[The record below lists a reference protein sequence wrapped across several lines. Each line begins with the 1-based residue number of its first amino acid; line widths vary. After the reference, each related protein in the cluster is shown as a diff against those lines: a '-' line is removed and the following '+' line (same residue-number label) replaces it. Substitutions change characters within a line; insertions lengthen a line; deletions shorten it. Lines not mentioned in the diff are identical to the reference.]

1 MLASLAAAFH
11 SPDLKKRIQFLILMM
26 AIYVLGLH
34 ITIPGVN
41 PEMLFGA
48 GGQFSGGLVDMLDMF
63 GGGAFKKYAIF
74 AMGIMPYINASII
87 MQLLTIAFPQLAQI
101 QKEGPSGQK
110 KIKQWTR
117 WLTGGLALFQSFMM
131 TMVLKNSG
139 AIQDNGLGW
148 LYVAYIAIVL
158 SAGTCFLV
166 WMGEMITEKGIGNG
180 ISMVIFAGIMVTLPF
195 QIFSS
200 MTLAHSAGIG
210 GWFRFALLLAV
221 FVATIA
227 FMVSVTQAQR
237 KIPIQHARRVVGNK
251 VYGGQSSHLPLKVN
265 SAGVIPIIF
274 AVSIQYF
281 PLTLANAFAQGNTE
295 HWFVRLAAAFA
306 PGGSW
311 WGSLIYA
318 FGILIFTYFY
328 TAVTFNVADVTDNLK
343 KQGSYIPGIRPG
355 KPTQEYLD
363 KILTRITLFGAIFL
377 AIVALMQYYI
387 PGWLGFGGTFSL
399 IGGTSLLI
407 VVGVALDTM
416 QAIESQLLMRH
427 YEGFIK

>member
-1 MLASLAAAFH
+1 MLASLAAALK
-11 SPDLKKRIQFLILMM
+11 SPDLKRKIQFLVLMM
-26 AIYVLGLH
+26 AVYVLGLH
-34 ITIPGVN
+34 ITIPGVDTKAFSSN
-41 PEMLFGA
+41 
-48 GGQFSGGLVDMLDMF
+48 FSGGLIDMFDMF

-87 MQLLTIAFPQLAQI
+87 LQLLTIAFPSLSQM
-101 QKEGPSGQK
+101 QKEGASGQK
-110 KIKQWTR
+110 RIKQYTR
-117 WLTGGLALFQSFMM
+117 WLTGVLAFVQSFMM
-131 TMVLKNSG
+131 TLVLKNSG
-139 AIQDNGLGW
+139 AIQDNGLGI
-148 LYVAYIAIVL
+148 LYVLYITIIL
-158 SAGTCFLV
+158 SAGTSFLM

-180 ISMVIFAGIMVTLPF
+180 VSMVIFAGIMVTLPV

-200 MTLAHSAGIG
+200 ALLASTAGVG
-210 GWFRFALLLAV
+210 GWFRFAVLIAI

-237 KIPIQHARRVVGNK
+237 KIPIQHAKRVVGNR
-251 VYGGQSSHLPLKVN
+251 VYGGQTTYLPLKVN

-281 PLTLANAFAQGNTE
+281 PLTVANVVSNGVTT
-295 HWFVRLAAAFA
+295 HWFVRFAQNFA

-318 FGILIFTYFY
+318 FMILVFTYFY
-328 TAVTFNVADVTDNLK
+328 TAVTFNVADVTENLK
-343 KQGSYIPGIRPG
+343 KQGSYVPGIRPG

-363 KILTRITLFGAIFL
+363 RILTRITLFGAIFL

-387 PGWLGFGGTFSL
+387 PGWLGFGHSFSL

-416 QAIESQLLMRH
+416 QQIESQLLMRH

>member
-1 MLASLAAAFH
+1 MLASLAAALK
-11 SPDLKKRIQFLILMM
+11 SPDLKRKIQFLVLMM
-26 AIYVLGLH
+26 AVYVLGLH
-34 ITIPGVN
+34 ITIPGVDTKAFSSN
-41 PEMLFGA
+41 
-48 GGQFSGGLVDMLDMF
+48 FSGGLIDMFDMF

-87 MQLLTIAFPQLAQI
+87 LQLLTIAFPSLSQM
-101 QKEGPSGQK
+101 QKEGASGQK
-110 KIKQWTR
+110 RIKQYTR
-117 WLTGGLALFQSFMM
+117 WLTGVLAFVQSFMM
-131 TMVLKNSG
+131 TFMLKNSG
-139 AIQDNGLGW
+139 AIQDNGLGI
-148 LYVAYIAIVL
+148 LYVFYITIIL
-158 SAGTCFLV
+158 SAGTSFLM

-180 ISMVIFAGIMVTLPF
+180 VSMVIFAGIMVTLPV

-200 MTLAHSAGIG
+200 ALLASTAGVG
-210 GWFRFALLLAV
+210 GWFRFAVLIAI

-237 KIPIQHARRVVGNK
+237 KIPIQHAKRVVGNR
-251 VYGGQSSHLPLKVN
+251 VYGGQTTYLPLKVN

-281 PLTLANAFAQGNTE
+281 PLTVANVVSHGDTT
-295 HWFVRLAAAFA
+295 HWFVRFAQSFA

-318 FGILIFTYFY
+318 FMILVFTYFY
-328 TAVTFNVADVTDNLK
+328 TAVTFNVADVTENLK
-343 KQGSYIPGIRPG
+343 KQGSYVPGIRPG

-363 KILTRITLFGAIFL
+363 RILTRITLFGAIFL

-387 PGWLGFGGTFSL
+387 PGWLGFGHSFSL

-416 QAIESQLLMRH
+416 QQIESQLLMRH

>member
-1 MLASLAAAFH
+1 MLASLAAALR
-11 SPDLKKRIQFLILMM
+11 SPDLKKKLQFLFIMM
-26 AIYVLGLH
+26 AVYVLGLH

-41 PEMLFGA
+41 TEALM
-48 GGQFSGGLVDMLDMF
+48 GQFSGGLMDMFDMF

-87 MQLLTIAFPQLAQI
+87 LQLLTIAFPSLAEM

-110 KIKQWTR
+110 KIKQYTR
-117 WLTGGLALFQSFMM
+117 YLTGVLAFIQSFMM
-131 TMVLKNSG
+131 TLVLKNSQ
-139 AIQDNGLGW
+139 AINDHGLGMW
-148 LYVAYIAIVL
+148 YVLYITIVL
-158 SAGTCFLV
+158 SAGTCFLM

-180 ISMVIFAGIMVTLPF
+180 VSIVIFAGIMVTLPF
-195 QIFSS
+195 QLFSS
-200 MTLAHSAGIG
+200 ALEANSAGFG
-210 GWFRFALLLAV
+210 GWIRFILLIAIFIAV
-221 FVATIA
+221 IA

-237 KIPIQHARRVVGNK
+237 KIPIQHAKRVVGNR
-251 VYGGQSSHLPLKVN
+251 VYGGQTTYLPLKVN

-281 PLTLANAFAQGNTE
+281 PLTLANVLAKGNMDNWFVKFAQ
-295 HWFVRLAAAFA
+295 HFA

-318 FGILIFTYFY
+318 LMILGFTYFY
-328 TAVTFNVADVTDNLK
+328 TAVTFNVQDVSDNLK
-343 KQGSYIPGIRPG
+343 KQGSYVPGIRPG
-355 KPTQEYLD
+355 KPTRDYLD

-377 AIVALMQYYI
+377 AIVALIQYYI
-387 PGWLGFGGTFSL
+387 PGWLGFHNFNL

-416 QAIESQLLMRH
+416 QQIESQLIMRH

>member
-1 MLASLAAAFH
+1 MLASLAAALK
-11 SPDLKKRIQFLILMM
+11 SPDLKRKIQFLVLMM
-26 AIYVLGLH
+26 AVYVLGLH
-34 ITIPGVN
+34 ITIPGVDTKAFSSN
-41 PEMLFGA
+41 
-48 GGQFSGGLVDMLDMF
+48 FSGGLIDMFDMF

-87 MQLLTIAFPQLAQI
+87 LQLLTIAFPSLSQM
-101 QKEGPSGQK
+101 QKEGASGQK
-110 KIKQWTR
+110 RIKQYTR
-117 WLTGGLALFQSFMM
+117 WLTGVLAFVQSFMM
-131 TMVLKNSG
+131 TFMLKNSG
-139 AIQDNGLGW
+139 AIQDNGLGI
-148 LYVAYIAIVL
+148 LYVFYIAIIL
-158 SAGTCFLV
+158 SAGTSFLM

-180 ISMVIFAGIMVTLPF
+180 VSMVIFAGIMVTLPV

-200 MTLAHSAGIG
+200 ALLASTAGIG
-210 GWFRFALLLAV
+210 GWFRFAVLIAI

-237 KIPIQHARRVVGNK
+237 KIPIQHAKRVVGNR
-251 VYGGQSSHLPLKVN
+251 VYGGQTTYLPLKVN

-281 PLTLANAFAQGNTE
+281 PLTVANLVAQGDTT
-295 HWFVRLAAAFA
+295 HWFVRFAGHFA

-318 FGILIFTYFY
+318 FMILVFTYFY
-328 TAVTFNVADVTDNLK
+328 TAVTFNVADVTENLK
-343 KQGSYIPGIRPG
+343 KQGSYVPGIRPG

-387 PGWLGFGGTFSL
+387 PGWLGFGHSFSL

-416 QAIESQLLMRH
+416 QQIESQLLMRH

>member
-1 MLASLAAAFH
+1 MLASLAAALK
-11 SPDLKKRIQFLILMM
+11 SPDLKRKIQFLVLMM
-26 AIYVLGLH
+26 AVYVLGLH
-34 ITIPGVN
+34 ITIPGVDTKAFSSN
-41 PEMLFGA
+41 
-48 GGQFSGGLVDMLDMF
+48 FSGGLIDMFDMF

-87 MQLLTIAFPQLAQI
+87 LQLLTIAFPSLSQM
-101 QKEGPSGQK
+101 QKEGASGQK
-110 KIKQWTR
+110 RIKQYTR
-117 WLTGGLALFQSFMM
+117 WLTGVLAFVQSFMM
-131 TMVLKNSG
+131 TFMLKNSG
-139 AIQDNGLGW
+139 AIQDNGLGI
-148 LYVAYIAIVL
+148 LYVFYIAIIL
-158 SAGTCFLV
+158 SAGTSFLM

-180 ISMVIFAGIMVTLPF
+180 VSMVIFAGIMVTLPV

-200 MTLAHSAGIG
+200 ALLASTAGVG
-210 GWFRFALLLAV
+210 GWFRFAVLIAI

-237 KIPIQHARRVVGNK
+237 KIPIQHAKRVVGNR
-251 VYGGQSSHLPLKVN
+251 VYGGQTTYLPLKVN

-281 PLTLANAFAQGNTE
+281 PLTVANVVSHGDTT
-295 HWFVRLAAAFA
+295 HWFVRFAGDFA

-318 FGILIFTYFY
+318 FMILVFTYFY
-328 TAVTFNVADVTDNLK
+328 TAVTFNVADVTENLK
-343 KQGSYIPGIRPG
+343 KQGSYVPGIRPG

-363 KILTRITLFGAIFL
+363 RILTRITLFGAIFL

-387 PGWLGFGGTFSL
+387 PGWLGFGQSFSL

-407 VVGVALDTM
+407 VVGVGLDTM
-416 QAIESQLLMRH
+416 QQIESQLLMRH

>member
-1 MLASLAAAFH
+1 MLASLAAAFQ
-11 SPDLKKRIQFLILMM
+11 SPDLKKRIQYLILMM
-26 AIYVLGLH
+26 AVYVLGLH
-34 ITIPGVN
+34 ITIPGVDTSQ
-41 PEMLFGA
+41 MFGQ
-48 GGQFSGGLVDMLDMF
+48 GGAFSGGLVDMMDMF

-87 MQLLTIAFPQLAQI
+87 MQLLTIAFPQLAQL

-117 WLTGGLALFQSFMM
+117 WMTGVLAFFQSFML
-131 TMVLKNSG
+131 TVALKNGG
-139 AIQDNGLGW
+139 AIQDNGLGFI
-148 LYVAYIAIVL
+148 YVAYIALIL
-158 SAGTCFLV
+158 TAGTMFLV

-180 ISMVIFAGIMVTLPF
+180 VSMVIFAGIMVTLPF
-195 QIFSS
+195 QILSS
-200 MTLAHSAGIG
+200 ATLANSGGIA
-210 GWFRFALLLAV
+210 GWFRFILLIIV

-227 FMVSVTQAQR
+227 FMVGVTQAQR
-237 KIPIQHARRVVGNK
+237 KIPIQHAKRVVGNK
-251 VYGGQSSHLPLKVN
+251 VYGGQASHLPLKVN

-281 PLTLANAFAQGNTE
+281 PLTVANAFAQGNTDLGIVK
-295 HWFVRLAAAFA
+295 FAQAFA

-318 FGILIFTYFY
+318 IGILIFTYFY

-343 KQGSYIPGIRPG
+343 KQGSYVPGIRPG

-387 PGWLGFGGTFSL
+387 PGWLGFGQTFSL

>member
-1 MLASLAAAFH
+1 MLASLAAALR
-11 SPDLKKRIQFLILMM
+11 SPELKRKIQFLVIMM
-26 AIYVLGLH
+26 AVYVLGLH

-41 PEMLFGA
+41 TEALM
-48 GGQFSGGLVDMLDMF
+48 GQFSGGLLDMFDMF

-87 MQLLTIAFPQLAQI
+87 LQLLTIAFPSLSQM

-110 KIKQWTR
+110 KIKQYTR
-117 WLTGGLALFQSFMM
+117 YLTGVLAFIQSFMM
-131 TMVLKNSG
+131 TLVLKNSN
-139 AIQDNGLGW
+139 AISDNGLGLW
-148 LYVAYIAIVL
+148 YVLYITIIL
-158 SAGTCFLV
+158 SAGTCFLM

-180 ISMVIFAGIMVTLPF
+180 VSIVIFAGIMVTLPF

-200 MTLAHSAGIG
+200 ALEANSAGFT
-210 GWFRFALLLAV
+210 GWIRFIVLILIFIAV
-221 FVATIA
+221 IA

-237 KIPIQHARRVVGNK
+237 KIPIQHAKRVVRNK
-251 VYGGQSSHLPLKVN
+251 VYGGQTTYLPLRVN

-281 PLTLANAFAQGNTE
+281 PLTLANVISKGNMDN
-295 HWFVRLAAAFA
+295 WFVRFAQHFA

-311 WGSLIYA
+311 WGSVIYA
-318 FGILIFTYFY
+318 LMILVFTYFY
-328 TAVTFNVADVTDNLK
+328 TAVTFNVQDVSDNLK
-343 KQGSYIPGIRPG
+343 KQGSYVPGIRPG
-355 KPTQEYLD
+355 KPTRDYLD
-363 KILTRITLFGAIFL
+363 RILTRITLFGAIFL
-377 AIVALMQYYI
+377 AIVALIQYYI
-387 PGWLGFGGTFSL
+387 PGWLGFHNFNL

-416 QAIESQLLMRH
+416 QQIESQLIMRH

>member
-1 MLASLAAAFH
+1 MLASLAAALH
-11 SPDLKKRIQFLILMM
+11 SPELKKKLQFLVLMM
-26 AIYVLGLH
+26 AVYVLGLH

-41 PEMLFGA
+41 TDALLGN
-48 GGQFSGGLVDMLDMF
+48 FSGGLLDMFDMF

-87 MQLLTIAFPQLAQI
+87 LQLLTIAFPSLAAM

-110 KIKQWTR
+110 KIKQYTR
-117 WLTGGLALFQSFMM
+117 YLTGVLAFIQSFMM
-131 TMVLKNSG
+131 TLVLKNSN
-139 AIQDNGLGW
+139 AISDNGLGI
-148 LYVAYIAIVL
+148 LYVLYITVVL
-158 SAGTCFLV
+158 SAGTCFLM
-166 WMGEMITEKGIGNG
+166 WMGEMITEKAIGNG
-180 ISMVIFAGIMVTLPF
+180 VSIVIFAGIMVTLPV

-200 MTLAHSAGIG
+200 AALAHSGGLG
-210 GWFRFALLLAV
+210 GWIRFIILIAIFIAV
-221 FVATIA
+221 VA

-237 KIPIQHARRVVGNK
+237 KIPIQHAKRVVGNK
-251 VYGGQSSHLPLKVN
+251 VYGGQTTYLPLKVN

-281 PLTLANAFAQGNTE
+281 PLTVANVIARGNTD
-295 HWFVRLAAAFA
+295 HWFVRFSQAFA

-318 FGILIFTYFY
+318 LMILGFTYFY
-328 TAVTFNVADVTDNLK
+328 TAVTFNVQDVSDNLK
-343 KQGSYIPGIRPG
+343 KQGSYVPGIRPG
-355 KPTQEYLD
+355 KSTRDYLD

-377 AIVALMQYYI
+377 AIVALAQYYI
-387 PGWLGFGGTFSL
+387 PGWLGFGQSFSL

-416 QAIESQLLMRH
+416 QQIESQLIMRH
-427 YEGFIK
+427 YQGFIK

>member
-1 MLASLAAAFH
+1 MLASLAAAFQ
-11 SPDLKKRIQFLILMM
+11 SPDLKKRIQFLLLMM
-26 AIYVLGLH
+26 AVYVLGLH
-34 ITIPGVN
+34 ITIPGVDAN
-41 PEMLFGA
+41 KVFGA
-48 GGQFSGGLVDMLDMF
+48 GGAFSGGLVDMMDMF

-87 MQLLTIAFPQLAQI
+87 MQLLTIAFPQLAQL

-117 WLTGGLALFQSFMM
+117 WMTGALAFFQSFMM

-139 AIQDNGLGW
+139 AINDNGLGW
-148 LYVAYIAIVL
+148 TYVAYIALVL
-158 SAGTCFLV
+158 TAGTMFLV

-180 ISMVIFAGIMVTLPF
+180 VSMVIFAGIMVTLPV
-195 QIFSS
+195 QIVESAY
-200 MTLAHSAGIG
+200 LANSHGIA
-210 GWFRFALLLAV
+210 GWFMFAVLLAV
-221 FVATIA
+221 FIATIA
-227 FMVSVTQAQR
+227 FMVAVTQAQR
-237 KIPIQHARRVVGNK
+237 KIPIQHAKRVVGNK

-281 PLTLANAFAQGNTE
+281 PLTIANAFANGDTTQ
-295 HWFVRLAAAFA
+295 WFVKAAQQFA

-318 FGILIFTYFY
+318 LGILIFTYFY

-343 KQGSYIPGIRPG
+343 KQGSYVPGIRPG

-363 KILTRITLFGAIFL
+363 RILTRITLFGAIFL

-387 PGWLGFGGTFSL
+387 PGWLGFTTFNL